1 MADPMLDS
9 AVAAV
14 LAAQSG
20 VVTARDFIRLD
31 VDPRFV
37 REWVRVGLLVRVR
50 RGAFVDSTVWAAA
63 GSDEQ
68 YRLRVQAVLRSRT
81 AKEYATHHS
90 AVALH
95 GLPLWHVPRDLVVVA
110 ADVEESTTVSGL
122 RVMPTRGLVDEVEL
136 DGLRV
141 LSIPDAVVTTS
152 SVSTAAG
159 VVAGDAALQSG
170 ACSVEELE
178 EAAERLGPSLRGK
191 RRLRNAVAA
200 LDPKCESVGESRTR
214 LILAALGL
222 PFDSQVPIRDVDGH
236 LVGRVDFLVAG
247 RVIVEFDGAVK
258 YGGEDGR
265 EVLIAEKRRED
276 RLRELGYAVVRITW
290 DELADPATLLSRI
303 RAALSRLAA

>member
-1 MADPMLDS
+1 MLDS

-14 LAAQSG
+14 VAARSG
-20 VVTARDFIRLD
+20 VITARDFIRLE
-31 VDPRFV
+31 VDPRLV
-37 REWVRVGLLVRVR
+37 REWVKVGLLVRVR

-63 GSDEQ
+63 GTDEQ
-68 YRLRVQAVLRSRT
+68 YRLKVRAVLRSRT
-81 AKEYATHHS
+81 TEEYATHHS

-122 RVMPTRGLVDEVEL
+122 RVMPTRGLIHEVEL
-136 DGLRV
+136 EGLRA

-152 SVSTAAG
+152 SVSTEAG
-159 VVAGDAALQSG
+159 VVAADAALHAG
-170 ACSVEELE
+170 DCSVDELE

-200 LDPKCESVGESRTR
+200 VDAKCESVGESRTR

-222 PFDSQVPIRDVDGH
+222 PFDSQVPIRDADG

-258 YGGEDGR
+258 YGGDGGR